1 MESSCLPATLDSLTH
16 ASEANTPSEAIYIL
30 YRILENPSSSSEALR
45 IKELAIFKL
54 CDLLSQEKWAEDLKN
69 LPIQLRPF
77 FSLIPK
83 AKTAKIV
90 KELLMQWLKYRY
102 SEASTLLS
110 RLIKEV
116 RRLDDK
122 LLLIEIDLLESKL
135 HFSLKNLPK
144 AKAALTAARTA
155 ASAFYIPTDRQGE
168 IDLQSGILHAQE
180 KGYKVA
186 YSYFYEAF
194 ETFNAFSR
202 DPKDT
207 SSKKDPDA
215 KAKAKA
221 I

>member
-90 KELLMQWLKYRY
+90 KELLMQWLKYR
-102 SEASTLLS
+102 
-110 RLIKEV
+110 
-116 RRLDDK
+116 
-122 LLLIEIDLLESKL
+122 
-135 HFSLKNLPK
+135 
-144 AKAALTAARTA
+144 
-155 ASAFYIPTDRQGE
+155 
-168 IDLQSGILHAQE
+168 SGILHAQE

>member
-90 KELLMQWLKYRY
+90 KELLMQWLKYR
-102 SEASTLLS
+102 
-110 RLIKEV
+110 
-116 RRLDDK
+116 
-122 LLLIEIDLLESKL
+122 
-135 HFSLKNLPK
+135 N
-144 AKAALTAARTA
+144 
-155 ASAFYIPTDRQGE
+155 RQGE